1 MYKNGLLNY
10 DFFDE
15 TDSDIIEND
24 DDDVYINERRMKKS
38 KESSVLVVEE
48 RDKDFDNGIVEKTI
62 NDDNIDNSTKVYI
75 GKTEEVS
82 DSDVKTDVRKVKAK
96 TQKKEKNEK
105 SSQKDNSAN
114 TVIKKS
120 IVSLTSSDSS
130 SDEII
135 DEESAIEKERNTHNV
150 KSDKKICNIIP
161 LKCTIPRTIFS

>member
-150 KSDKKICNIIP
+150 KSDKK
-161 LKCTIPRTIFS
+161 SV

>member
-48 RDKDFDNGIVEKTI
+48 RGKDFDNGIVEKTI

-135 DEESAIEKERNTHNV
+135 DEENRN
-150 KSDKKICNIIP
+150 
-161 LKCTIPRTIFS
+161 LWRGAQ

>member
-24 DDDVYINERRMKKS
+24 NDDVYINERRMKKS
-38 KESSVLVVEE
+38 KESSVLVVEK
-48 RDKDFDNGIVEKTI
+48 RGKDFDNGIVEKTI

-150 KSDKKICNIIP
+150 KSDKK
-161 LKCTIPRTIFS
+161 SV

>member
-62 NDDNIDNSTKVYI
+62 NDDNIDNSTKV
-75 GKTEEVS
+75 
-82 DSDVKTDVRKVKAK
+82 
-96 TQKKEKNEK
+96 
-105 SSQKDNSAN
+105 
-114 TVIKKS
+114 
-120 IVSLTSSDSS
+120 
-130 SDEII
+130 
-135 DEESAIEKERNTHNV
+135 
-150 KSDKKICNIIP
+150 
-161 LKCTIPRTIFS
+161 